1 MNLVNLG
8 LSGIN
13 AAMYRMQ
20 TAGHN
25 LNNAATEGYSRQS
38 VLAST
43 AGARA
48 TGAGFIGRGVS
59 VDTITRSHDAFLHRQ
74 WVRAQSEG
82 AALASFGTEIA
93 HVNNL
98 FADRKSGISP
108 ALNAFFDG
116 VNAVASSPSDPAARG
131 EMLGRASAMVTQINQ
146 AQAFLNDQRGD
157 LNTQIT
163 AMVTQIND
171 YAERLRDLNQR
182 INQAQA
188 TSPGHAPN
196 DLLDQRDQV
205 FSELSQLVNVTLSEQ
220 DGSYN
225 LTLGNGYALL
235 QGGVVTPLQAVASK
249 EDGMRTVVASL
260 VPQTDGTSQ
269 AVQIVDSAIGG
280 GALGGL
286 LNYRQTVLDVAQ
298 NDLGRLAASL
308 ALAFNAAHRAGVDQ
322 AGNAGVDFFAIGA
335 PRVLPAQGTQ
345 SDLTVAFDENAPGN
359 LTGHDYAL
367 RFEGGQYVLTDTT
380 SGQELYR
387 DAQPPQDSI
396 HGLKFSLVGSP
407 KEGDQ
412 WLIQPT
418 RDCAA
423 SLSVALKN
431 PAHIAAGAAGGGSA
445 GGGDADGSNALV
457 LAGLRQQKIL
467 GNGTMSFS
475 EAYSQLVNAVAVKTQ
490 SNGTA
495 ARSQVT
501 LMQQTFAAQQAV
513 SGVNLNEEYANL
525 MSYQEQF
532 RAASKLIDVS
542 ATLFD
547 TLINIR

>member
-13 AAMYRMQ
+13 AAMHRLH

-25 LNNAATEGYSRQS
+25 LNNAATEGYNRQS
-38 VLAST
+38 VRVST
-43 AGARA
+43 AGAQP

-59 VDTITRSHDAFLHRQ
+59 VDTVTRSYDSFLHRQ
-74 WVRAQSEG
+74 WTRAQSG
-82 AALASFGTEIA
+82 GGALASYGTEIA
-93 HVNNL
+93 ALNNL

-108 ALNAFFDG
+108 ALSKFFDG
-116 VNAVASSPSDPAARG
+116 IDAVASSPADPAARS
-131 EMLGRASAMVTQINQ
+131 EMLGRASSLVTQIKQ
-146 AQAFLNDQRGD
+146 AHDFLNTQRGD

-163 AMVTQIND
+163 TMVTQIND
-171 YAERLRDLNQR
+171 YAEQLRDLNQR
-182 INQAQA
+182 IVQAQA
-188 TSPGHAPN
+188 ANPDHAPN

-205 FSELSQLVNVTLSEQ
+205 FTQLSQLVDVTLTEQ

-225 LTLGNGYALL
+225 LTLGNGHMLL
-235 QGGVVTPLQAVASK
+235 SSDTVFPLQAVASR
-249 EDGMRTVVASL
+249 EDASRTVVASL
-260 VPQTDGTSQ
+260 VPQSDGSHK
-269 AVQIVDSAIGG
+269 AMQISDAAITG

-298 NDLGRLAASL
+298 NDLGRLTASL
-308 ALAFNAAHRAGVDQ
+308 ALTFNAAHRAGVDL
-322 AGNAGVDFFAIGA
+322 AGKPGTDFFAIGT
-335 PRVLPAQGTQ
+335 PKVLPAPGTHG
-345 SDLTVAFDENAPGN
+345 DLAVAFDETKAGS

-387 DAQPPQDSI
+387 DTQPPADSI
-396 HGLKFSLVGSP
+396 HGLTFSVSGTP
-407 KEGDQ
+407 QEGDQ

-423 SLSVALKN
+423 NLAVAL
-431 PAHIAAGAAGGGSA
+431 ASADHIAAGAAGSN
-445 GGGDADGSNALV
+445 GDANGENALQ
-457 LAGLRQQKIL
+457 LAALRQQKIM
-467 GNGTMSFS
+467 GGSMSLS
-475 EAYSQLVNAVAVKTQ
+475 EAYSQLVNSIAVKTQ
-490 SNGTA
+490 GNGTA
-495 ARSQVT
+495 AKAQVA
-501 LMQQTFAAQQAV
+501 LMQQTYAAQQAV
-513 SGVNLNEEYANL
+513 SGVNLNEEYVNL

-547 TLINIR
+547 TLLGLKT